1 MNPSSDKIH
10 ALSRAVAIDQEHILL
25 CKTLDLD
32 PPFYFLP
39 GGHIEHKESAENAV
53 LRELREEAN
62 APARIKGFLGVLEH
76 SFTPGHNSIC
86 HDHEYNFYFEV
97 DSDTLKFPNNPKQ
110 VEKHIALFWM
120 PLKDLDQI
128 DLRPSPMRNI
138 LGQWL
143 KDPNTSKFQSEMADD
158 S

>member
-10 ALSRAVAIDQEHILL
+10 ALSRAVIIDQEHILI

-53 LRELREEAN
+53 LRELMEEAN
-62 APARIKGFLGVLEH
+62 AHGRIKRFLGVLEH

-97 DSDTLKFPNNPKQ
+97 ESDALKFPSNPKQ
-110 VEKHIALFWM
+110 TEKHISLHWI
-120 PLKDLDQI
+120 PLKDLDKI
-128 DLRPSPMRNI
+128 DLRPTPICALLS
-138 LGQWL
+138 QWL
-143 KDPNTSKFQSEMADD
+143 KDPITAKFHSEMI
-158 S
+158 